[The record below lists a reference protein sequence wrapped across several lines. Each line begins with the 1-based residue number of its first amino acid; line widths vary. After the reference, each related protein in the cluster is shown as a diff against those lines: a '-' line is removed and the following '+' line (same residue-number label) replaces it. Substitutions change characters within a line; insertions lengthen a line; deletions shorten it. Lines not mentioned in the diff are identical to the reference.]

1 MDENIVTSMFRN
13 ITRVFTPRP
22 IQLSDTNPTQGGS
35 KDKFSEIGV
44 KGEQIIKS
52 QGVQL
57 GRTLANEEVRQDNL
71 KITDYRR
78 MMDNDGQVQM
88 LVNAVFN
95 TILSPGVSI
104 VDDPDYEAEEDSEE
118 KQFIEKNLLS
128 PSWKGGM
135 DMSMELTNRYQLRA
149 FIEGYRIFEVV
160 YRVDKDGKIY
170 LKKLA
175 PRAGNDDNEFHIL
188 VDNNGNFLG
197 YKQATHFGNRTVNV
211 SVINDGGIKKVHRAV
226 FGQEFGSL
234 YGRSALRAAWY
245 HYDKAHKGLFL
256 NHVGHELGV
265 IHPRII
271 YTIGNTKEDV
281 RNDVLKAFDRIHM
294 ESSIMIPQES
304 FKVEFP
310 ETTDAAVMAEG
321 RESIHLHYSM
331 MAKSILAQ
339 FVDLGSSV
347 SNTGSRALGES
358 QVDFFKQG
366 LSAIAKTLIEDPWNE
381 IIADIIKINFGGE
394 IYPAL
399 QVNPIDDKSA
409 ELVYTML
416 LEMTKGNNIPDVLKN
431 RIVAMGADSLGIE
444 VSEEEIEAEM
454 EEKKKEADALATT
467 MAKTPQKPTEQRGD
481 KSVQSVMKKQVSD
494 QKLTELVHKHVELE
508 DTEELIEPV
517 VRTLYPDEQKIK
529 LSDIKMKLD
538 DSRTRAE
545 FILRNKLM
553 SEKEKVVNSFVM
565 ALREGRKAIKKVEV
579 DLAEP
584 QDNYKE
590 ELVIL
595 SNELYEYG
603 KRMSANELGKS
614 VPTTPKKDMVSIE
627 ERAISIAEEQ
637 EARLKLKLNMVANDA
652 LDNGVAENDAKL
664 LLEQEYDSFWD
675 KVLVPTVGLLISKM
689 FNKGRQST
697 FERYQEY
704 IFAFRFTAV
713 LDNRTTATCR
723 SLDGKVFQATDPNYA
738 LLTPPIH
745 YNCRS
750 FWTPITLAEAGN
762 VQVDGKPYDVPIYSS
777 VDTFKDS

>member
-664 LLEQEYDSFWD
+664 LLEQEYDAFWD
-675 KVLVPTVGLLISKM
+675 KVLIPTVGLLISKM

-697 FERYQEY
+697 FEKYQEY